1 MEIIME
7 KICIVYVPV
16 SSLIEAEEISMIIVK
31 EKLAACANIID
42 AVTSFYVWEKK
53 PTSSDESVLL
63 IKTREGLL
71 EKLEKR
77 IVELHSYD
85 TPCIMAIPALRVNA
99 EYYDWV
105 MEKTS
110 NQ

>member
-1 MEIIME
+1 MEN
-7 KICIVYVPV
+7 ICIVYVTV
-16 SSLIEAEEISMIIVK
+16 SSLIEAEEISMTIVK
-31 EKLAACANIID
+31 EKLAACTNIVDTI
-42 AVTSFYVWEKK
+42 TSFYMSENKI
-53 PTSSDESVLL
+53 TSSDESVLI

-77 IVELHSYD
+77 LIELHSYD
-85 TPCIMAIPALRVNA
+85 TPCIMAVPVLKVNK

-110 NQ
+110 N